1 VSAPAGLAFAHV
13 VFDLDGTLVDSRADL
28 AAAVNHVLAEL
39 GLPVIPLA
47 TVERYVGEG
56 ARVLV
61 ERALGAERA
70 TLVPRGLEL
79 FMDYYGAHL
88 LDATRPYPGVPEA
101 LAALADR
108 GVVLSVLTNKP
119 AVMSRAIVEGL
130 GLGARFRAVLGGDSL
145 PVRKPDPAGL
155 DQLAALATTARGRM
169 LLVGDSPIDLR
180 TAAAADVAFCGVAWG
195 FAPEALRAARPAR
208 MIEHPAALVA
218 LVCGGS
224 GAQDARQTS
233 S

>member
-155 DQLAALATTARGRM
+155 DRLRQRTGTARERM
-169 LLVGDSPIDLR
+169 LLVGDSPVDLR
-180 TAAAADVAFCGVAWG
+180 TAHAGRVAFCGVAWG
-195 FAPEALRAARPAR
+195 LAPEALRAAGAER
-208 MIEHPAALVA
+208 MIERPAELVP
-218 LVCGGS
+218 LVERGQ
-224 GAQDARQTS
+224 AVS
-233 S
+233 SS